1 MKEGENP
8 EADLQLQIMQYNYWE
23 HFKFEKDLAMVLPV
37 DHPKRVSMR
46 KATQDL
52 LDKIHT
58 FKNSIES

>member
-1 MKEGENP
+1 VKKAEERD
-8 EADLQLQIMQYNYWE
+8 AVLQLEIMQYNYWE

-37 DHPKRVSMR
+37 DHPKRVSLR

-58 FKNSIES
+58 FKSSIEP